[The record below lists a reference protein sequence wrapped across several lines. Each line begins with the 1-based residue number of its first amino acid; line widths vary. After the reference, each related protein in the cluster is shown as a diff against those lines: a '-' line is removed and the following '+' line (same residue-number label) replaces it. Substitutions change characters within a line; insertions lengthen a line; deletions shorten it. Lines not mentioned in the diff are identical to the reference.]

1 MGDKQLSPMFFY
13 WQSFIKSATINRMN
27 IDTNHFK
34 EKLEEELKTLEI
46 ELASVGRKNP
56 DNAKDWEAQ
65 VTDLTPDTAEESEV
79 ADYMEELE
87 GNTAILKQL
96 EIRYNEVKHALQKIA
111 DGKYGICEVSGEP
124 IELERL
130 EANPAART
138 MIAHMGKEL
147 PL

>member
-1 MGDKQLSPMFFY
+1 
-13 WQSFIKSATINRMN
+13 MN

-34 EKLEEELKTLEI
+34 AKLEEELKTLEV
-46 ELASVGRKNP
+46 ELSSVGRKNP
-56 DNAKDWEAQ
+56 DNAKDWEAE
-65 VTDLTPDTAEESEV
+65 VKDLTPDTAEESEV

-96 EIRYNEVKHALQKIA
+96 EIRYNEVKHALQKIE
-111 DGKYGICEVSGEP
+111 DGKYGLCEVSGDQ
-124 IELERL
+124 IELDRL

-138 MIAHMGKEL
+138 TIANMGKEF

>member
-1 MGDKQLSPMFFY
+1 M
-13 WQSFIKSATINRMN
+13 

-34 EKLEEELKTLEI
+34 AKLEEELKVLEE

-56 DNAKDWEAQ
+56 DNPKDWEAE
-65 VTDLTPDTAEESEV
+65 VKDLTPDTAEESEV
-79 ADYMEELE
+79 ADYMEEYE

-96 EIRYNEVKHALQKIA
+96 EIRYNEVKRALEKIA

-124 IELERL
+124 IETERL

-138 MIAHMGKEL
+138 CIEHKDK
-147 PL
+147 